1 MSSTTLRRALAPW
14 IAAAALVAC
23 RADKTSTTG
32 IRLGDET
39 LKQFQIGE
47 ATERWLIAV
56 VGPPTS
62 RTDLPDEGIS
72 ILRYS
77 TVEASSGVM
86 SFFSGKGS
94 RNTATIYFIVR
105 DGLVSQMWADR
116 EKERTLLGK
125 EVEKKSG
132 EKEE

>member
-1 MSSTTLRRALAPW
+1 MSRTLIPLFLLTTF
-14 IAAAALVAC
+14 AAVGC
-23 RADKTSTTG
+23 KSDHTSLTG

-39 LKQFQIGE
+39 LKQFQVGE

-56 VGPPTS
+56 IGPPTT
-62 RTDLPDEGIS
+62 RTDLPEGIS

-77 TVEASSGVM
+77 TSEESGGLASL
-86 SFFSGKGS
+86 FSGKGG

-105 DGLVSQMWADR
+105 DGVVSQMWADR

-132 EKEE
+132 EKEQ